1 MLGKSSGCPDTGL
14 LSCRGVEGLFL
25 YALCVDRTHFPPHG
39 VVIGDDVVSVF
50 VGEGF
55 RRCPIIGGLG
65 LFSFFIYR
73 RGFSSV
79 CVVGI
84 AHAASIC
91 KGFADD
97 ISLLIVVVLRGV
109 SFAVCIFY
117 EVAIFIISTGADIA
131 ACIGF
136 LNEISRLIVFIF
148 YRISSSIGLLY
159 KIVSIVIYS
168 LIAAFTGFSA
178 FRPHPLIE
186 GIRPVVTIG
195 VFDPGLGLVIGKL

>member
-1 MLGKSSGCPDTGL
+1 LLGKSSGCPDTGL
-14 LSCRGVEGLFL
+14 LSCWRVDGLFL
-25 YALCVDRTHFPPHG
+25 YALCVDRAHFPSHS
-39 VVIGDDVVSVF
+39 VVIGDGAVAVF
-50 VGEGF
+50 IGEGL
-55 RRCPIIGGLG
+55 RGRPVIGGHSL
-65 LFSFFIYR
+65 LPFFIYR
-73 RGFSSV
+73 RGFSSIY
-79 CVVGI
+79 VVGV

-109 SFAVCIFY
+109 SFAVRIFY
-117 EVAIFIISTGADIA
+117 EVSFVIIGTGADIA

-136 LNEISRLIVFIF
+136 LNEISRLIVFVF
-148 YRISSSIGLLY
+148 YRISGSIGFLY
-159 KIVSIVIYS
+159 KIVSVVIYP
-168 LIAAFTGFSA
+168 LIAAFTGFTA